1 MKMKWLFVVVAL
13 GYASLGTA
21 REKAAYPN
29 EKLAAFVLE
38 KLDVTSLPSS
48 YRPKQEKGKKTFAD
62 YGFTAKKL
70 EEKEALVEMPG
81 GVHRLSIRILQESAS
96 GIYACVAELP
106 QDDGKA
112 KSQSVF
118 LLKSKDSAEL
128 LKGRESS
135 REFASCPVIGGS
147 DNGTE
152 ASAYGG

>member
-1 MKMKWLFVVVAL
+1 MFAVAAL
-13 GYASLGTA
+13 AYAPLGTA
-21 REKAAYPN
+21 RENAAYPN

-62 YGFTAKKL
+62 YGFTAERL
-70 EEKEALVEMPG
+70 EEKEALVQMPG
-81 GVHRLSIRILQESAS
+81 GAHRLSIRILQESAS

-106 QDDGKA
+106 QDGGNA
-112 KSQSVF
+112 KTQSVV
-118 LLKSKDSAEL
+118 LLKRKDPTAL

-135 REFASCPVIGGS
+135 REFASCPVIDGS